1 MTDKTKLIK
10 AKNNLIEFIDDQS
23 KDLYM
28 LLRTQEQIDINNN
41 PKSYEEIVKID
52 EKKAKEW
59 DDVQRSYN
67 DLADDKTRKKGEDV
81 IYNYFLKHAYQNL
94 GSSIYN
100 KLYIKDDGIKL
111 ILNNSVEDIDKNKI
125 YSGIIKRYAQKLE
138 FPWDD
143 GFDNEGKHH
152 ITNMK
157 FPKLRSEVVSFIS
170 LIKKYLLI
178 AMKEK
183 FNVLTLDIIPDSQN
197 TLLGIFTLGNK
208 VNEKMQI
215 EATHFFQ
222 EQLEKVFEE
231 VFINDTSEHFNL
243 KTNGFG
249 NNEIKAQ
256 IKLNKLWFERQKEV
270 VERLFKDDKKNHLKL
285 VKQNKEYHE
294 KVKKLKIV
302 DQRTSS
308 FLDEA
313 IEKLGRQIELT
324 EYEIEVNKEFFIKA
338 KKLIDKNSYTFDKH
352 LKLQEE
358 WDEKVLEHP
367 FAQLNTPIIKN
378 YDPSIK
384 IKSIFIERSK
394 RQRFETVAEKRLSN
408 IEKSISTFNNFFSKT
423 NMANYDFTKDD
434 MVGIDERITK
444 SVNQFRLNYEQF
456 FASNPDKKVKKNSKI
471 EKFKKNIDGADPLII
486 ENIKNKMKGGD

>member
-10 AKNNLIEFIDDQS
+10 AQNNLTEFLDDKS

-28 LLRTQEQIDINNN
+28 LLRTQEQIDIANN
-41 PKSYEEIVKID
+41 PKSYEEILKLEEKHNKQWQGIIESYDVKD
-52 EKKAKEW
+52 NGE
-59 DDVQRSYN
+59 
-67 DLADDKTRKKGEDV
+67 TRKKKEDV
-81 IYNYFLKHAYQNL
+81 IYNYFQNESYKNL
-94 GSSIYN
+94 GNNIYN
-100 KLYIKDDGIKL
+100 KLYIKDDGIKF

-143 GFDNEGKHH
+143 GFDNEGKHY
-152 ITNMK
+152 ISNMK
-157 FPKLRSEVVSFIS
+157 FPKLRSEVVSFMS

-183 FNVLTLDIIPDSQN
+183 FNVLTLDIIPDSQK

-215 EATHFFQ
+215 EATNFFQ

-249 NNEIKAQ
+249 NNEIKAA
-256 IKLNKLWFERQKEV
+256 IKVNKLWFERQKEV
-270 VERLFKDDKKNHLKL
+270 AEKLLIDEKKDYLKL
-285 VKQNKEYHE
+285 INDYNKFRETLDDQSISFFNKSIEERRKQ
-294 KVKKLKIV
+294 L
-302 DQRTSS
+302 
-308 FLDEA
+308 
-313 IEKLGRQIELT
+313 ELT
-324 EYEIEVNKEFFIKA
+324 EYEIEVNKEFYIKA
-338 KKLIDKNSYTFDKH
+338 KKLIDKNSYTLDKH
-352 LKLQEE
+352 FKLNEE
-358 WDEKVLEHP
+358 WDQKIDQHP
-367 FAQLNTPIIKN
+367 FTESHAPYLKN

-384 IKSIFIERSK
+384 IKPIFIERSK

-408 IEKSISTFNNFFSKT
+408 IEKSIYTFNNFFSKT
-423 NMANYDFTKDD
+423 NVANYDFTKDD
-434 MVGIDERITK
+434 MIGIDERITK

-456 FASNPDKKVKKNSKI
+456 FTSNPDKKVKKNSKI
-471 EKFKKNIDGADPLII
+471 EKYKKNIDGNDPSVIQ
-486 ENIKNKMKGGD
+486 NIKEKMKGGD